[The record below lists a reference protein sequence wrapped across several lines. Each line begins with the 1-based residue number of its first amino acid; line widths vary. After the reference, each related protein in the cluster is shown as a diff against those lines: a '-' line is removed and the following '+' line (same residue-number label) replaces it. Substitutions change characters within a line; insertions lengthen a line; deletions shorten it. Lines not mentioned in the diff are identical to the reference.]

1 VSDPQTRRWR
11 VPVAVP
17 AAKLVVAAV
26 LVVATVTLARDLAGA
41 VLGLVVACGLGLSA
55 VRDLLSPVRLEAD
68 DEGVTV
74 VAGLAGHRR
83 RHSWA
88 AIERIRVDQRRRLL
102 GRSTMLEIDV
112 DTDLY
117 FLSRY
122 ELGADP
128 AEVVEQLVTLRTGR

>member
-1 VSDPQTRRWR
+1 MTRQWR

-17 AAKLVVAAV
+17 VAKFVAAGI
-26 LVVATVTLARDLAGA
+26 LVVATVTLAGDLVGA
-41 VLGLVVACGLGLSA
+41 MLGLVVAGGLALSGL
-55 VRDLLSPVRLEAD
+55 RDVLAPVRLEAD

-74 VAGLAGHRR
+74 LAGLTGRR
-83 RHSWA
+83 RHPWGT
-88 AIERIRVDQRRRLL
+88 IERIRVDQRRRLL
-102 GRSTMLEIDV
+102 GRSTMLEIDA

-128 AEVVEQLVTLRTGR
+128 AEVADELATLRTGR